1 MRLIAE
7 WDSAVMV
14 KSCAFFSPKKI
25 VTVILYLGLRI
36 LKAADC
42 DLTSKAVSKA
52 GDRPQSSE
60 FIWKGWGRHAMQGV
74 FVNGHVTSVVSNFL

>member
-1 MRLIAE
+1 MYLIAE

-14 KSCAFFSPKKI
+14 ELCAFFSPKKI
-25 VTVILYLGLRI
+25 DTVILYLGLRI

-42 DLTSKAVSKA
+42 DLTSKAVFKA

-60 FIWKGWGRHAMQGV
+60 IIWKGWGRHAMQGV
-74 FVNGHVTSVVSNFL
+74 FVNGHIMSVVSNFL

>member
-1 MRLIAE
+1 MCLVAE

-25 VTVILYLGLRI
+25 ATVILYLGLHV

-42 DLTSKAVSKA
+42 DLTSKAVFKA
-52 GDRPQSSE
+52 GDIPQSSE
-60 FIWKGWGRHAMQGV
+60 FIWKGWGGMLCRE
-74 FVNGHVTSVVSNFL
+74 SL